1 MDRCILEKP
10 HIINSKELDVRKA
23 IPRDQT
29 SRTNPYLLTNP
40 TNLNSDLYSPQIMMN
55 HSTIP
60 PPSYSPYAYFPS
72 PNYLTKPMPLMATTH
87 AGVLPPSTFLFPSE
101 LTAHPFFRHPTFS
114 SPSPPTLSVVRTP
127 TAHPQQYQN
136 GTKFKANNE
145 QLSASND
152 SIKQS
157 TSSTDIPNSP
167 TTTRT
172 KSR

>member
-1 MDRCILEKP
+1 
-10 HIINSKELDVRKA
+10 
-23 IPRDQT
+23 
-29 SRTNPYLLTNP
+29 
-40 TNLNSDLYSPQIMMN
+40 MMN

-60 PPSYSPYAYFPS
+60 PPSYAPYAYFPS

-101 LTAHPFFRHPTFS
+101 LTAHPFFRHPTFT
-114 SPSPPTLSVVRTP
+114 SPPPPPPPSVARTP
-127 TAHPQQYQN
+127 PLNSQQYQN
-136 GTKFKANNE
+136 GTKLKSNDE

-157 TSSTDIPNSP
+157 SSMEIPNSP
-167 TTTRT
+167 TMPRT